1 MPIKVYR
8 DEETGC
14 GYLAKV
20 PYYTVDSV
28 DKEMEEMKEMKE
40 MEEMKADLEW
50 AARKLA
56 SVRADF
62 GNAPFTTDD
71 MERIIRIIG
80 PKAFAEASKPSP
92 KGEGVWS

>member
-28 DKEMEEMKEMKE
+28 DKEMEEIKT
-40 MEEMKADLEW
+40 DLEW

-80 PKAFAEASKPSP
+80 PNAFAEASKPSP